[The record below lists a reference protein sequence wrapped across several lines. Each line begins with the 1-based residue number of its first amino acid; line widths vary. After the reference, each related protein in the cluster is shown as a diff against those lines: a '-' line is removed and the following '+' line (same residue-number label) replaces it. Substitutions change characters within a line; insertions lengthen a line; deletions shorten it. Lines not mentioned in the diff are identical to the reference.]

1 MSERLFESDKK
12 PPLRLLL
19 IRNGM
24 PMKSYIVFSD
34 IHGNRAA
41 FDKLLPLI
49 NENDGAIFAGDGAN
63 TFERFEIEKEF
74 YGVSGNNDYCDLP
87 WTCVIQIEKRRV
99 LLTHGHLF
107 GARGGHRRLIEEAKK
122 ENCDTVIFGHTHRA
136 EICEEEGVTIIN
148 PGTCMKY
155 CPSKTFVYLVINGK
169 KITAVINDYA
179 LQNA

>member
-1 MSERLFESDKK
+1 MKK
-12 PPLRLLL
+12 
-19 IRNGM
+19 
-24 PMKSYIVFSD
+24 YIVFSD

-63 TFERFEIEKEF
+63 TFETFEIEKEF
-74 YGVSGNNDYCDLP
+74 YGVGGNNDYCNLP

-122 ENCDTVIFGHTHRA
+122 ENCDTVIFGHTHHA